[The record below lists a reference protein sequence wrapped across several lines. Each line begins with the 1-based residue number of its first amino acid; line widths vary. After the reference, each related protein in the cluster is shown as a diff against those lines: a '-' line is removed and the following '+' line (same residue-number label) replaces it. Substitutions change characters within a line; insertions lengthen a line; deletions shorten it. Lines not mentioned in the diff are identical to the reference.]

1 MIFKFG
7 QHKRAVDYLASLPVL
22 VYCIK
27 FMVDNPFSDV
37 YRIYFIIRIHRPF
50 SVNKISIP

>member
-1 MIFKFG
+1 
-7 QHKRAVDYLASLPVL
+7 VL